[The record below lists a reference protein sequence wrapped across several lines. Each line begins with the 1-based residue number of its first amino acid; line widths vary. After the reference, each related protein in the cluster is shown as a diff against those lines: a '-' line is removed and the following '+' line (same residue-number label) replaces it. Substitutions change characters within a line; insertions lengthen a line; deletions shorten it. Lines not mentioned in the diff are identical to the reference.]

1 MFNIFGCFS
10 SDNSSYVGCVLDAS
24 MMMTVVN
31 SIDSFENSSKE
42 CRNLSATYT
51 AMGNFKF

>member
-51 AMGNFKF
+51 AMGNFKY